1 MGFEIINVLKKEKG
15 LTNAQIAKM
24 SGITL
29 STLDKITS
37 GVNTNPKLD
46 TLQAICK
53 VLGCTLDDFADP
65 AVRAK
70 KASLYSSEAEKLAR
84 DYDTL
89 DSYGKQVVRLVVDL
103 EKVRCAEQAQ
113 SSKVIKIA
121 ARDGSFT
128 ELFLT
133 DDQIKD
139 FQAYIDQLPDPGDNL

>member
-65 AVRAK
+65 AIRTEKSPDVAE
-70 KASLYSSEAEKLAR
+70 AAPGEDISEIFNYL
-84 DYDTL
+84 
-89 DSYGKQVVRLVVDL
+89 
-103 EKVRCAEQAQ
+103 Q
-113 SSKVIKIA
+113 SSLVSSGLLKEGQ
-121 ARDGSFT
+121 D
-128 ELFLT
+128 LT
-133 DDQIKD
+133 DR
-139 FQAYIDQLPDPGDNL
+139 QADVLVAVCKIIRATFND

>member
-1 MGFEIINVLKKEKG
+1 MGFEIINTLKREKG

-65 AVRAK
+65 SI
-70 KASLYSSEAEKLAR
+70 KANKSP
-84 DYDTL
+84 DTIE
-89 DSYGKQVVRLVVDL
+89 DV
-103 EKVRCAEQAQ
+103 
-113 SSKVIKIA
+113 
-121 ARDGSFT
+121 
-128 ELFLT
+128 
-133 DDQIKD
+133 
-139 FQAYIDQLPDPGDNL
+139 PGDDLTKIFNYLQDSLVAAGLLKKGQDLTERQADVLIAVCQIIHATFSD